1 MLYGFKFIGRKMA
14 ATSKQGLL
22 LGGAARYV
30 RLYGMPRHSH
40 ITATAQGKH
49 VPADARNIL

>member
-1 MLYGFKFIGRKMA
+1 MA

-22 LGGAARYV
+22 LGGATRYV
-30 RLYGMPRHSH
+30 RLFGMLRHSH